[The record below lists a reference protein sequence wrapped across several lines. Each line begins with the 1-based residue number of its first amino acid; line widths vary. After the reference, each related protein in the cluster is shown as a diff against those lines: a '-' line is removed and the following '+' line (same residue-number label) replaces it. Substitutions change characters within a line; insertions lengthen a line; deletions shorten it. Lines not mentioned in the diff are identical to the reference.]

1 MKHNRI
7 VNVLKNQKEFRSK
20 QFSEAFDLMR
30 LFFDNVFND
39 QSIFS
44 KGEVE
49 NIISMHCDG
58 KSFKEIS
65 DFYNSDEQTVKGLY
79 TFAKEILESC
89 LLAIAIDDF
98 QQNTTTINIQ
108 LSIECE
114 QSPEAQDELI
124 FKKVYELILNSEK
137 VDKLAY
143 NVKTKK
149 KNICNLF

>member
-114 QSPEAQDELI
+114 QIPEA
-124 FKKVYELILNSEK
+124 
-137 VDKLAY
+137 
-143 NVKTKK
+143 
-149 KNICNLF
+149 